1 MALAGLLNKYW
12 LQPLPPSEQ
21 TRGYVARPKQRYYLI
36 ARNTGTDD
44 FTDVGF
50 LFHWPA
56 SEMNPTTSVCQPADD
71 PALTSADLVAAA

>member
-50 LFHWPA
+50 VSLAGVGNEP
-56 SEMNPTTSVCQPADD
+56 NDKRLPTGR
-71 PALTSADLVAAA
+71 